1 MENWDIGFWKRNIS
15 DFILIDK
22 ARFLSDGLFLEIPSF
37 HYSIIPAMIECYP
50 PASPVRRNLRMRESG
65 TVNSDGGQAAAAFKD

>member
-37 HYSIIPAMIECYP
+37 HYSTIP
-50 PASPVRRNLRMRESG
+50 LF
-65 TVNSDGGQAAAAFKD
+65 QL